1 MSEIFS
7 VDVEGGDQVGKGDAV
22 GNIAKELV
30 SEGFDVC
37 IVSFPCY
44 ATPIGNAVREVLKN
58 DHLNH
63 MELNPRNALS
73 SKMALFALNR
83 LEVLNFLIQ
92 QEGDCVYVFDRGPFS
107 NALTIAYAYT
117 KGFSNINAENLVEEA
132 LSFDSF
138 FRQKMLVDNCVIRLF
153 KDSDNWSKER
163 EDGDLHESKDVQ
175 DISEEIYEIFRQRIG
190 DNWTDITT
198 KDSKGW
204 RPRVDICNESIS
216 FIKKRLKLVPK
227 ADFKDPKHLSIASML
242 TSLYSGS
249 RIDAESSGAFVDS
262 IACNEK
268 GKMHEYSV
276 KIAQEV
282 ISTVEA
288 VEWYNDEIRGVVKN
302 LLFQNPSILTLLENL
317 YGEGFL
323 SKFVKSL
330 DNGEGKNSQSFAQ

>member
-1 MSEIFS
+1 MPKIFS
-7 VDVEGGDQVGKGDAV
+7 IDVEGGDQVGKGDAV
-22 GNIAKELV
+22 GNIAKELA
-30 SEGFDVC
+30 SEGYDVC

-58 DHLNH
+58 DYLNR
-63 MELNPRNALS
+63 MGLDSQEALS

-107 NALTIAYAYT
+107 NALTIAYAYA
-117 KGFSNINAENLVEEA
+117 KGFSQDNSESLVEEV

-153 KDSDNWSKER
+153 NNSNNWSRER

-175 DISEEIYEIFRQRIG
+175 DISDGMYRVFGQRIG
-190 DNWTDITT
+190 KNWIDIPS
-198 KDSKGW
+198 KDEGGW
-204 RPRVDICNESIS
+204 RSRVDICNESIAFVKERLELTPRVGS
-216 FIKKRLKLVPK
+216 KR
-227 ADFKDPKHLSIASML
+227 PKHLPMGDML

-249 RIDAESSGAFVDS
+249 RIDVGSLDAFVDS

-268 GKMHEYSV
+268 GRMYEYAE

-282 ISTVEA
+282 VFSVGT
-288 VEWYNDEIRGVVKN
+288 VEWYNGEIREAVKN
-302 LLFQNPSILTLLENL
+302 LIDQNPPILTLLENL
-317 YGEGFL
+317 YGEIFV

-330 DNGEGKNSQSFAQ
+330 NYGEKGSGKSFA